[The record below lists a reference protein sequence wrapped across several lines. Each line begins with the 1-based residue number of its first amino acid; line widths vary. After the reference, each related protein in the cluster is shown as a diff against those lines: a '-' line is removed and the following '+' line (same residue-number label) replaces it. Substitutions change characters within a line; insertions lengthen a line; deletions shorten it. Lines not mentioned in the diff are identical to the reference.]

1 MADDR
6 STAASGI
13 FTVVT
18 ALIFFAGALSIV
30 KLIEFGFDLKF
41 DFEQVIQYLVDE
53 YKSYASAVAAYFEPY
68 IKTLLLNL
76 RVWFGWD
83 VQLYPHWK
91 HVFVLLGIY
100 FFRDSRM
107 FLKLRYYDV
116 AMFSFVWG
124 ALVAFVASVIAGVFE
139 LKRGDMWGNFVIA
152 ATPVLGFFFYVVGAT
167 LANAWW
173 RREDSAAYLGGQVE
187 EFWPYLGR
195 RVRRNL
201 IVVSFGI
208 VFLAVCLLLPGVSDL
223 LPAIREMKSPGL
235 ILLAVLIV
243 ALAAYWLWRGFN
255 QANRQVR
262 DKGVAFATAFFSSGN
277 VNLSIAMLAPF
288 ASTVLII
295 LFDQFLKLVA

>member
-1 MADDR
+1 MTLEVEFHDAWR
-6 STAASGI
+6 LAHYQLTELRPLLGTESC
-13 FTVVT
+13 V
-18 ALIFFAGALSIV
+18 LSIV
-30 KLIEFGFDLKF
+30 KLSRHSSGVE
-41 DFEQVIQYLVDE
+41 
-53 YKSYASAVAAYFEPY
+53 
-68 IKTLLLNL
+68 KTL
-76 RVWFGWD
+76 
-83 VQLYPHWK
+83 
-91 HVFVLLGIY
+91 I
-100 FFRDSRM
+100 
-107 FLKLRYYDV
+107 
-116 AMFSFVWG
+116 
-124 ALVAFVASVIAGVFE
+124 E
-139 LKRGDMWGNFVIA
+139 GNFVIA

-255 QANRQVR
+255 QANWQVR

-295 LFDQFLKLVA
+295 LFDRFLKLVA